1 MTEAAPGRLTPQ
13 RVFEMMSGY
22 KPTAVLRAAV
32 ELRIFDA
39 LVKGPADAA
48 EVAARMSTDPRGTR
62 LLLGAMA
69 GLGLVEEE
77 DAGRYRLAPGAEEL
91 LVSTSPQYCG
101 GITAVAASDR
111 EWESMGRLAHT
122 VREGGPVPGV
132 NALEPDF
139 PYWVDFATHTTFG
152 TVRAA
157 GLLADVMES
166 WTKDRES
173 LDVLDVG
180 CGHGLTGATL
190 AQRNPRARVTSQD
203 WASVLEVAAAN
214 AAKLGV
220 ADRVSMLPGD
230 AFEVPLGEYDLIV
243 VGNVLFHFP
252 PERAAELVR
261 RLAGALRPGGR
272 LVVLG
277 FTTGDKPPADEP
289 HAHLLGLLMLSWT
302 AGGEMHSTAAH
313 REMLAAAGLTE
324 TELTAR
330 PGLPLSIL
338 VAHRP
343 ETAS

>member
-1 MTEAAPGRLTPQ
+1 VTEAAPGRLTPQ
-13 RVFEMMSGY
+13 SVFEMMSGY

-32 ELRIFDA
+32 ELKIFDA
-39 LVKGPADAA
+39 LAKGPADAA
-48 EVAARMSTDPRGTR
+48 EVAARLGADPRGTR

-69 GLGLVEEE
+69 GLGLAV
-77 DAGRYRLAPGAEEL
+77 GGADGSYALPEGAAEL
-91 LVSTSPQYCG
+91 LVTTSPQYCG
-101 GITAVAASDR
+101 GITSVAASDR
-111 EWESMGRLAHT
+111 EWASMGRLAQT

-132 NALEPDF
+132 DALEADF

-152 TVRAA
+152 TTRAA
-157 GLLADVMES
+157 GLLADVLEG
-166 WTKDRES
+166 WTKGRES

-180 CGHGLTGATL
+180 CGHGLTGYTL
-190 AQRNPRARVTSQD
+190 AQRNPAARVTSQD
-203 WASVLEVAAAN
+203 WGSVLEVARGN
-214 AAKLGV
+214 AEKLGV
-220 ADRVSMLPGD
+220 TDRVTMLPGD

-243 VGNVLFHFP
+243 VGNVLFHFS
-252 PERAAELVR
+252 PEKAAALVR

-277 FTTGDKPPADEP
+277 FTTGDKTPAEEH

-302 AGGEMHSTAAH
+302 PGGEMHSTAAH
-313 REMLAAAGLTE
+313 RGMLADAGLTE

-343 ETAS
+343 QD